1 MTTQKSLHKI
11 NQTLWVY
18 WFLFTLLAIVFVLV
32 NFIVWVGPLISSA
45 SPLFFGSVLGM
56 CFGLTTG
63 LAQWIVLK
71 RYLTNSY
78 LWIVSTMLA
87 WTLFFALN
95 MAGFFGRGEDLSS
108 KMFEGSTHGF
118 LFGALLGFVQWLAI
132 GRFSARSAAW
142 IWINALVWSLCAMVA
157 DGFKMA
163 FHLYGPAEFM
173 IAFALAS
180 FLSGIGMNKLIPA
193 FLKVNR

>member
-56 CFGLTTG
+56 CFG
-63 LAQWIVLK
+63 
-71 RYLTNSY
+71 
-78 LWIVSTMLA
+78 
-87 WTLFFALN
+87 
-95 MAGFFGRGEDLSS
+95 RGEDLSS

-142 IWINALVWSLCAMVA
+142 IWINAL
-157 DGFKMA
+157 
-163 FHLYGPAEFM
+163 
-173 IAFALAS
+173 
-180 FLSGIGMNKLIPA
+180 
-193 FLKVNR
+193 